1 LKIKFKKCYVKK
13 IIFFK
18 ELIHVNKKNDIKNL
32 TKKELMLWLQ
42 DNGIHSYRAGQIFKW
57 IYLRGEDSFEAMT
70 DIGKET
76 RKLLSSHFTIDRLE
90 KVKIEKSV
98 DGSEKILFRLIDG
111 NHIETVLI
119 PEKNHHTL
127 CISTQVGCAQS
138 CRFCLTARDG
148 FIRNLTSGEIISQ
161 IRDVKNSM
169 EHPELLKNV
178 VLMGMGEPLANY
190 DNVIKALDT
199 ITDGDHGLKLSTRK
213 VTVSTAGLIPKFSD
227 LGRDTR
233 VGLAI
238 SLNAVD
244 NKTRS
249 MLMPINRKYP
259 LAELMAACRRYL
271 EKSPRDFITFEYVML
286 EGVND
291 SEEHAR
297 ELIKLVQDVPC
308 KFNLIPFNPFPASG
322 FRRSPAQ
329 RVRRFAEILMQAH
342 IVTTTRKTRGED
354 IDAACGQL
362 AGQVRDRT
370 QRREKRT
377 IHIAEAAQ

>member
-1 LKIKFKKCYVKK
+1 MNQKS
-13 IIFFK
+13 
-18 ELIHVNKKNDIKNL
+18 DIKNL
-32 TKKELMLWLQ
+32 TKKDLIQWFQ
-42 DNGIHSYRAGQIFKW
+42 DRGIRSYRAGQVFKW
-57 IYLRGEDSFEAMT
+57 IYIRQADSFETMT
-70 DIGKET
+70 DIGKKT
-76 RKLLSSHFTIDRLE
+76 RTLLSSHFTVDRLE
-90 KVKIEKSV
+90 TVETERSV
-98 DGSEKILFRLIDG
+98 DGSEKILFRLMDG

-148 FIRNLTSGEIISQ
+148 FVRNLTSGEIIAQ

-213 VTVSTAGLIPKFSD
+213 VTVSTAGLIPKFPD

-233 VGLAI
+233 VNLAI
-238 SLNAVD
+238 SLNAAD

-259 LAELMAACRRYL
+259 IEDLIKACRRYPL
-271 EKSPRDFITFEYVML
+271 SPRQKLTFEYIL
-286 EGVND
+286 IKGIND
-291 SEEHAR
+291 SLDHAR
-297 ELIKLVQDVPC
+297 CLAKLLRPV
-308 KFNLIPFNPFPASG
+308 KAKINLIPFNESSESEFQRPDEKVVNQFLKELHDSG
-322 FRRSPAQ
+322 YTAIIRHSKGR
-329 RVRRFAEILMQAH
+329 
-342 IVTTTRKTRGED
+342 D
-354 IDAACGQL
+354 ISAACGQL
-362 AGQVRDRT
+362 RIFKERPGGK
-370 QRREKRT
+370 KRLS
-377 IHIAEAAQ
+377 